1 MTRALTQ
8 GPGCPWRR
16 ISAFTLIEVIF
27 VVAIAGVLAM
37 IAVPAYQGYVERS
50 RMAGVVAQIRWI
62 EDLAVA
68 FQLENRVFPGDLAA
82 VGADRMRDAWGNPYE
97 YLRIAGPS
105 PPNRGQLRK
114 DKNLVPINSDFDLY
128 SMGPDGDS
136 KKPLT
141 AKASRDDII
150 RAADGAFVG
159 AAEDY

>member
-1 MTRALTQ
+1 M
-8 GPGCPWRR
+8 
-16 ISAFTLIEVIF
+16 F

-62 EDLAVA
+62 EDLVA
-68 FQLENRVFPGDLAA
+68 AFELENRVLPGDLSA
-82 VGADRMRDAWGNPYE
+82 VGADRMRDTWGNPYQ
-97 YLRIAGPS
+97 YLRISGPN
-105 PPNRGQLRK
+105 PPKKGELRK

-136 KKPLT
+136 KMPLT

-159 AAEDY
+159 VAEDY

>member
-1 MTRALTQ
+1 
-8 GPGCPWRR
+8 
-16 ISAFTLIEVIF
+16 
-27 VVAIAGVLAM
+27 
-37 IAVPAYQGYVERS
+37 
-50 RMAGVVAQIRWI
+50 
-62 EDLAVA
+62 
-68 FQLENRVFPGDLAA
+68 
-82 VGADRMRDAWGNPYE
+82 MRDAWGNPYE